1 MNFVQKK
8 GSSMGK
14 SLMSLLYVTHIPL
27 PVLLH
32 SRQVTRERGSQ
43 WAPRDPRRDSRGER
57 SLFLPLEAR
66 PDSPGE
72 PGMQPR
78 DPCRPWRYTLKKP
91 EGKETHVPQCSSQ
104 HCL

>member
-32 SRQVTRERGSQ
+32 SRQVTRERGSSGK
-43 WAPRDPRRDSRGER
+43 DS
-57 SLFLPLEAR
+57 LWKT
-66 PDSPGE
+66 D
-72 PGMQPR
+72 
-78 DPCRPWRYTLKKP
+78 D
-91 EGKETHVPQCSSQ
+91 
-104 HCL
+104 